1 MLNFY
6 ADIIIDILMSMAAL
20 LLVFTVHECAHGYA
34 AYLLGDTTAKDA
46 GRLSLNPIK
55 HLDPFGALCLLIF
68 HFGWAKPVPINPY
81 RFKSFRLGTA
91 LCSLAGPLSNVIFA
105 FLVNLLWGTLFYL
118 DASLN
123 QYVKSFLQILYVY
136 NVSVAVFNL
145 IPIPPLDGSKILL
158 SILPQEAYTFVLNYE
173 RYGFILL
180 ILLLWANLLNGVLNT
195 GAYNLSLLLENLSS
209 GLLSLFWR

>member
-1 MLNFY
+1 
-6 ADIIIDILMSMAAL
+6 MSMAAL

-68 HFGWAKPVPINPY
+68 RFGWAKPVPINPY

-118 DASLN
+118 DVSLN

>member
-1 MLNFY
+1 
-6 ADIIIDILMSMAAL
+6 MAAL

-68 HFGWAKPVPINPY
+68 RFGWAKPVPINPY

-118 DASLN
+118 DVSLN

>member
-1 MLNFY
+1 MLNFS
-6 ADIIIDILMSMAAL
+6 AETIINILLSIAAL

-68 HFGWAKPVPINPY
+68 RFGWAKPVPINPY

-105 FLVNLLWGTLFYL
+105 FLVNLIWDILFYMNV
-118 DASLN
+118 SVN
-123 QYVKSFLQILYVY
+123 PYVVSFLQILYVY
-136 NVSVAVFNL
+136 NLSIAVFNL

-158 SILPQEAYTFVLNYE
+158 SVLPQKAHTFVLNYE

-180 ILLLWANLLNGVLNT
+180 IVLLWTKLLNGILNT
-195 GAYNLSLLLENLSS
+195 GVNNLMMLLGNMS
-209 GLLSLFWR
+209 GGILSLFWR

>member
-1 MLNFY
+1 MLNFS
-6 ADIIIDILMSMAAL
+6 AETIINILLSIAAL

-68 HFGWAKPVPINPY
+68 RFGWAKPVPINPY

-105 FLVNLLWGTLFYL
+105 FLVNLIWDILFYMKV
-118 DASLN
+118 SVN
-123 QYVKSFLQILYVY
+123 PYVVSFLQILYVY
-136 NVSVAVFNL
+136 NLSIAVFNL

-158 SILPQEAYTFVLNYE
+158 SVLPQKAYTFVLNYE

-180 ILLLWANLLNGVLNT
+180 IVLLWTNLLNGILNT
-195 GAYNLSLLLENLSS
+195 GVNNLMMLLGNMS
-209 GLLSLFWR
+209 GGILSLFWR

>member
-118 DASLN
+118 DVSLN

>member
-1 MLNFY
+1 MLDFSVETLIN
-6 ADIIIDILMSMAAL
+6 ILLSIAAL

-68 HFGWAKPVPINPY
+68 RFGWAKPVPINPY
-81 RFKSFRLGTA
+81 RFKNFRFGTA

-118 DASLN
+118 GISMN
-123 QYVKSFLQILYVY
+123 QYVQSFLQILYFY
-136 NVSVAVFNL
+136 NLSIAVFNL
-145 IPIPPLDGSKILL
+145 IPIPPLDGSKIVL
-158 SILPQEAYTFVLNYE
+158 SILPQKAYTFVLNYE

-180 ILLLWANLLNGVLNT
+180 ILLLWTNLLNGVLNT
-195 GAYNLSLLLENLSS
+195 GVYNLSLLLENLSS

>member
-68 HFGWAKPVPINPY
+68 RFGWAKPVPINPY

-118 DASLN
+118 DVSLN